1 MDAVHVD
8 GARKAPGDWS
18 PDACRTVAAELTNTL
33 DLGANRQLVVE
44 ALVFIHFSVYTF
56 AERLRRRQGRRY
68 HQSPRH
74 FLSFIEYY
82 VQVSNQKRDELEDQ
96 QRFLLVG
103 LDKLRST
110 VDQVEELQKSLA
122 VKRTQLEAKNAQ
134 ANQKLQSMVKDQQE
148 AEQKRAASIEIQAA
162 LADQEQEIGQRRQV
176 VMADLADAE
185 PAVQD
190 AQASVSNIKKQH
202 LTEVRSMGNPPLP
215 VKNAMESVCIILGH
229 KIESWKTVQAII
241 RRDDFIASIVNF
253 DTDRQMTRQI
263 REKMIRDYLSKP
275 GYDFATINR
284 ASQACGPLAKW
295 VIAQVRFSEILDK
308 VGPLRDEVQSLEQQA
323 EDTKLQA
330 GEIVNMIAEL
340 ENSIATYKDE
350 YAALISETQA
360 IKSEMERVQNRVSR
374 SMQLLDSL
382 SSEKQRWETGS
393 RTFDDQMSTIIGD
406 ALLSA
411 AMLAYAGYFDQQYR
425 ESMWQ
430 YWSDHLRQA
439 EIKFKPE
446 LSFADYLSTADERL
460 EWQAKSLPADT
471 LCTEN
476 AIMLKRWNRYPLII
490 DPSGQAVNFL
500 LNEYKVQ
507 KLTVTSFLDEA
518 FLKALESSLRFGN
531 PLLIQDVEY
540 LDPILNPV
548 LNKELRRTGGR
559 VLIRLGSQD
568 IDFSPS
574 FNMFLTTRD
583 PSVEFSPDICSR
595 VTFVNFT
602 MTRGSLQSQS
612 LDQVLKVERP
622 DTDRKRTDLMKLQG
636 EFRLRLRHLER
647 SLLTALNESEGNILD
662 DDKVIDTLETL
673 KKEAAEV
680 TSKVE
685 ETDAIMQEVDQVT
698 AQYVPL
704 AKACSSVF
712 FVLDQLHLISHFY
725 QFSLRFFLDIFDYV
739 LRRNPHLEGVTDP
752 KQRLDILMRDLF
764 LVVFHRTSKALAH
777 HDHVMLA
784 MLLAQIKAREEG
796 HTDTLDSDE
805 YEFLLEGGNVAGAA
819 ASTSGAAGD
828 SNTQRRGDG
837 EVEAMLDEEQLARV
851 QVFKRLAFFRTIEE
865 HMEANTDK
873 WLAFLNSN
881 NPETSVPVFWSED
894 EQQDE
899 DLADQVRKML
909 VVKCLRPDRIVQ
921 AMAAFASRIFG
932 QDVLGDPGYELG
944 RIVAEEVDASTP
956 VALCSVP
963 GYDASY
969 RVDHLVKLVGA
980 RCTPVAM
987 GSQEG
992 FALAD
997 HAITSA
1003 ARTGNWV
1010 LLKNVHLA
1018 PSWLSQLEK
1027 KMHGLNPNRNFR
1039 LFLTC
1044 ETSPSIPVNFLRASR
1059 ILMNEPPPGIRASM
1073 LDSLKSIAPGRLQRG
1088 PAETPRLYFLLAF
1101 FHATLTER
1109 LRYTPLGW
1117 SKPFEFN
1124 DSDAEAAL
1132 DIIEGWVAQV
1142 AKGRANV
1149 DPQQLPWDAIRSL
1162 LKQSVYGGKIDNNPD
1177 QTLLDSFVDELFCA
1191 QAYDVDFQLVK
1202 DDKDPLVAPEG
1213 TKIETF
1219 VSWVQA
1225 LPEQQPPQWLA
1236 LPPSAEKVIA
1246 AAQGTALLSKLVR
1259 MKQLADD
1266 DDDETIG
1273 QSTGGSSSSAAKETA
1288 SSTAAS
1294 SSSSV
1299 QPSWMKALRA
1309 NAMQWLDLLPSTVSS
1324 FGKDAGSVQDPL
1336 YRFWA
1341 REHRTGSSLLS
1352 TVRKDLLEVVAVCD
1366 GNSRQTNH
1374 NRALLTDLPK
1384 AVIPQSWRRYAVP
1397 KAMTLPEW
1405 IVDLRAR
1412 LEQLE
1417 RITREAAEVGGA
1429 SGGGYD
1435 MVEVIL
1441 GLLFSPGAY
1450 LTATRQSVAHAS
1462 KVSLENLS
1470 LKLLLN
1476 DPKAGL
1482 DAGKFA
1488 IRGLKLQGANWDAES
1503 KKIRLNDGAVTN
1515 LGLTALVWD
1524 KQADSQKDQAQQGKV
1539 LISVYLNQDRSQ
1551 ALFAT
1556 LLDVDAGVKAAT
1568 VAQRAVALRAA

>member
-8 GARKAPGDWS
+8 GAKKAPGDWS

-33 DLGANRQLVVE
+33 DLGANRQSVVE

-56 AERLRRRQGRRY
+56 AERLRRRQGRRF

-74 FLSFIEYY
+74 FLGFIEYY

-122 VKRTQLEAKNAQ
+122 VKRTQLEAKDAQ

-162 LADQEQEIGQRRQV
+162 LANQEQEIGQRRQV

-229 KIESWKTVQAII
+229 KIEGWKTVQAII

-263 REKMIRDYLSKP
+263 RDKMIRDYLSKP
-275 GYDFATINR
+275 DYNFETINR
-284 ASQACGPLAKW
+284 ASKACGPLAKW

-330 GEIVNMIAEL
+330 SQIVDMIAEL

-360 IKSEMERVQNRVSR
+360 IKAEMERVQNRVSR

-382 SSEKQRWETGS
+382 SSERHRWQTGS

-490 DPSGQAVNFL
+490 DPSGQAVEFL
-500 LNEYKVQ
+500 INEYKVQ

-602 MTRGSLQSQS
+602 MTRSSLQSQS

-647 SLLTALNESEGNILD
+647 SLLTALNQSEGNILD

-698 AQYVPL
+698 AEYVPL

-725 QFSLRFFLDIFDYV
+725 QFSLRFFLDIFDFV
-739 LRRNPHLEGVTDP
+739 LRRNPHLNGVTDP

-764 LVVFHRTSKALAH
+764 LVVFQRTSKALAH
-777 HDHVMLA
+777 QDHVLLA

-796 HTDTLDSDE
+796 HADTLDSEE
-805 YEFLLEGGNVAGAA
+805 YEFLLEGGNVAAA
-819 ASTSGAAGD
+819 ASG
-828 SNTQRRGDG
+828 SNDITQTNGSAQRRGDG
-837 EVEAMLDEEQLARV
+837 VIEAMLDEEQLARV
-851 QVFKRLAFFRTIEE
+851 QVFKRLSFFRTIEE
-865 HMEANTDK
+865 HMEAHTEK
-873 WLAFLNSN
+873 WLAFLTSNS
-881 NPETSVPVFWSED
+881 PETAIPNFWSQEGD
-894 EQQDE
+894 ASD

-921 AMAAFASRIFG
+921 AMAAFTSRIFG
-932 QDVLGDPGYELG
+932 QDVLGDPGYDLG
-944 RIVAEEVDASTP
+944 KIVHEEVDASTP
-956 VALCSVP
+956 IALCSVP

-969 RVDHLVKLVGA
+969 RVDHLVKLVSA
-980 RCTPVAM
+980 RCMPVAM

-1044 ETSPSIPVNFLRASR
+1044 ETSLSIPVNFLRASR

-1073 LDSLKSIAPGRLQRG
+1073 LDSLKSIAPSRLQRG

-1132 DIIEGWVAQV
+1132 DIIEGWVAKV

-1162 LKQSVYGGKIDNNPD
+1162 LKQSVYGGKIDNAPD

-1191 QAYDVDFQLVK
+1191 AAYDVNFQLVK
-1202 DDKDPLVAPEG
+1202 HEKDPLVAPEG
-1213 TKIETF
+1213 TKMETF
-1219 VSWVQA
+1219 ISWVQA

-1246 AAQGTALLSKLVR
+1246 AAQGTALMNKLVK

-1266 DDDETIG
+1266 DDDDDDDENIDG
-1273 QSTGGSSSSAAKETA
+1273 VAQNSSAN
-1288 SSTAAS
+1288 TAAGEGAGAS
-1294 SSSSV
+1294 AGAASV
-1299 QPSWMKALRA
+1299 QPGWMKSLRT
-1309 NAMQWLDLLPSTVSS
+1309 NAQQWLSLLPSTVPPLASDS
-1324 FGKDAGSVQDPL
+1324 GSVQDPL

-1352 TVRKDLLEVVAVCD
+1352 TVRSDLQEVVSVCD
-1366 GNSRQTNH
+1366 GLSRQTNH
-1374 NRALLTDLPK
+1374 NRTLLTDLPK
-1384 AVIPQSWRRYAVP
+1384 STIPSTWRRYAVP
-1397 KAMTLPEW
+1397 KSTTLAEW
-1405 IVDLRAR
+1405 IFDLRAR
-1412 LEQLE
+1412 LDQLG
-1417 RITREAAEVGGA
+1417 RIIRESSSLG
-1429 SGGGYD
+1429 STYD
-1435 MVEVIL
+1435 MAEVIL
-1441 GLLFSPGAY
+1441 GLLFAPGAY
-1450 LTATRQSVAHAS
+1450 LTATRQSVAQES
-1462 KVSLENLS
+1462 KVSLENLE
-1470 LKLLLN
+1470 LRLRLN
-1476 DPKAGL
+1476 DKAAGL
-1482 DAGKFA
+1482 EKGVFA
-1488 IRGLKLQGANWDAES
+1488 LRGLKLQGADWDGGVG
-1503 KKIRLNDGAVTN
+1503 KVRLNDGGVTN
-1515 LGLTALVWD
+1515 LGVCGLVWEPKKEAN
-1524 KQADSQKDQAQQGKV
+1524 KQGGEKAV
-1539 LISVYLNQDRSQ
+1539 LLSVYLNQDRSQ

-1556 LLDVDAGVKAAT
+1556 RLQFEEGAEANR
-1568 VAQRAVALRAA
+1568 VAQRAVALRAS